1 MQVFCFYI
9 SLCTYSKFDA
19 ICIMHLHIHLTTSG
33 IYHRP
38 YAQRY
43 VVFVPGESYFGYIVD
58 AFLRAE
64 LCPHPPHTLPAL
76 VNSVSS
82 SLSHISPR
90 RRAHAAQIQRYR
102 RAPYSFGLSER
113 TLRQADPRFPRPGEH
128 AFVSNH
134 IHSRHCET
142 ARSS

>member
-43 VVFVPGESYFGYIVD
+43 VVFVPGESYFGYIAD

-64 LCPHPPHTLPAL
+64 LCSHPPIHFQH
-76 VNSVSS
+76 
-82 SLSHISPR
+82 SLTQCPRGCLTSPR
-90 RRAHAAQIQRYR
+90 GGVPTALK
-102 RAPYSFGLSER
+102 YSS
-113 TLRQADPRFPRPGEH
+113 AD
-128 AFVSNH
+128 
-134 IHSRHCET
+134 
-142 ARSS
+142 ARLTHWVCQSVQ